1 MKLVPDPAPNI
12 VCGFDKPR
20 ARIDRGPPRL
30 GRLNCPI
37 VSALN
42 ASGEMPVGGDNA
54 TIMSAVILRIGTGA
68 VNRYEKLAS

>member
-1 MKLVPDPAPNI
+1 MLDPASHI
-12 VCGFDKPR
+12 VAALISFARVSIGPR
-20 ARIDRGPPRL
+20 P

-42 ASGEMPVGGDNA
+42 ASGEMSVGSDNA

-68 VNRYEKLAS
+68 VNRYEKLAN